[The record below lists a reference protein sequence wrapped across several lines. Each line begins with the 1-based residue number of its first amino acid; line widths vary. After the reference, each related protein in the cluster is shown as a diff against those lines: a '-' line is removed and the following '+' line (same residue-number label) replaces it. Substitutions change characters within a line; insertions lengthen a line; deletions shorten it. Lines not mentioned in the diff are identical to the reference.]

1 MKYPRPLR
9 AAVASSLL
17 AFCPLVRAS
26 TLVHCGALI
35 DGVGDAPRR
44 EVTVVVDGERISR
57 VEQGYLP
64 AGAGDTVV
72 DLKAATVM
80 PGWIDC
86 HVHLDMQT
94 APNMVTTLVTTEP
107 GDYALMAAYYARRTL
122 LAGFTSVRNLGD
134 HEGST
139 LALRRAIARG
149 TAEGPR
155 IYTAGQALSTT
166 GGHADFTD
174 GLSHRFAGHP
184 TIDDGVFNG
193 PDEARK
199 AVRQHYKDGC
209 DLIKIMASAGVLSLE
224 KSVQNP
230 QMTEEEI
237 RAVVE
242 TAHDYGMKVAVHA
255 HGNEAIRRA
264 VAAGVD
270 SIEHGTY
277 MTDEV
282 IALMKQHGTYYVPT
296 ISAGRFVAAQAAVP
310 GYFPPLIVPK
320 AVAVGPL
327 ILATF
332 QRAYQAGVKI
342 AFGTDTG
349 VSAHGDNAQEFV
361 YMVEGGMPPMQAI
374 QCATREAAKLIG
386 DEKNIGTVAPG
397 RYADLTA
404 VPGDPLA
411 DISLV
416 RRVSFVMKGG
426 FVYKNL

>member
-1 MKYPRPLR
+1 
-9 AAVASSLL
+9 AAALALCAASPSLP
-17 AFCPLVRAS
+17 AA
-26 TLVHCGALI
+26 TLVHCGTLI
-35 DGVGDAPRR
+35 DGIGDAPRR

-57 VEQGYLP
+57 VENGYLA
-64 AGAGDTVV
+64 AGADDRVI
-72 DLKAATVM
+72 DLKGATVM

-86 HVHLDMQT
+86 HVHLDSQVS
-94 APNMVTTLVTTEP
+94 PKNLEVLVTSEP
-107 GDYALMAAYYARRTL
+107 GDYALRAAYYARKTL

-134 HEGST
+134 REGST
-139 LALRRAIARG
+139 LALRKAISQG
-149 TAEGPR
+149 IAEGPR

-166 GGHADFTD
+166 GGHADYTD
-174 GLSHRFAGHP
+174 GIDHRFGGQP
-184 TIDDGVFNG
+184 TIGDGVING
-193 PDEARK
+193 PEEARK

-209 DLIKIMASAGVLSLE
+209 DLIKIMASGGVLSLE
-224 KSVQNP
+224 KSGQNP

-242 TAHDYGMKVAVHA
+242 TARDYGMKVAVHA
-255 HGNEAIRRA
+255 HGTEAIRRA

-296 ISAGRFVAAQAAVP
+296 ISAGRFVAQQAAVP
-310 GYFPPLIVPK
+310 GYFPPIIVPK
-320 AVAVGPL
+320 AMAIGPV

-332 QRAYQAGVKI
+332 QRAYQGGVKI

-361 YMVEGGMPPMQAI
+361 YMAEGGMPPMQAI
-374 QCATREAAKLIG
+374 QCATREAARLIG
-386 DEKNIGTVAPG
+386 DEKNIGSVAPG
-397 RYADLTA
+397 RFADLTA
-404 VPGDPLA
+404 VPGDPIA

-426 FVYKNL
+426 VVYKS

>member
-1 MKYPRPLR
+1 MKMPLPAL
-9 AAVASSLL
+9 AAALL
-17 AFCPLVRAS
+17 ALPAS
-26 TLVHCGALI
+26 PCALHAATLVHCGALI
-35 DGVGDAPRR
+35 DGLSDSPRK
-44 EVTVVVDGERISR
+44 EVTVVVDGERIVR
-57 VEQGYLP
+57 VEQGYAA
-64 AGAGDTVV
+64 AGAGDSVIE
-72 DLKAATVM
+72 LRSSTVM

-94 APNMVTTLVTTEP
+94 APNMLGTIVTSEP
-107 GDYALMAAYYARRTL
+107 GDYALRAAYYAKKTL

-139 LALRRAIARG
+139 LALRRAIAQG
-149 TAEGPR
+149 IAVGPR
-155 IYTAGQALSTT
+155 IYTAGQALSTL

-174 GLSHRFAGHP
+174 GLNHRFAGHP
-184 TIDDGVFNG
+184 TIDDGVFDG

-209 DLIKIMASAGVLSLE
+209 DLIKIMASAGVLSIE
-224 KSVQNP
+224 RSVQNP

-255 HGNEAIRRA
+255 HGNEAIRRS
-264 VAAGVD
+264 VEAGVD

-277 MTDEV
+277 MSDEV

-296 ISAGRFVAAQAAVP
+296 ISAGRFVAQQAAIP
-310 GYFPPLIVPK
+310 GYFPPIIVPK
-320 AVAVGPL
+320 AMAVGPL

-411 DISLV
+411 DIGLV

-426 FVYKNL
+426 VVYKAP